1 MSWNNWFHTNLR
13 WPLDCTRRTWRISRT
28 SKISFSRP
36 PEFWPCRN
44 GISLSGVNFLWSL
57 QRTSNNAPKLIYRRP
72 CHAALDETHHSGS
85 VLHQRKESN
94 HHRFPAGKKKLNSL
108 SFWADFSTF
117 KKKTCH
123 FGSYQKFTTNPPKTN
138 TTNLQNTFKTNLSK
152 IYHFRYQQK
161 IAVFFVPQPF
171 L

>member
-94 HHRFPAGKKKLNSL
+94 HHRFPAGKKKTKLTLFL
-108 SFWADFSTF
+108 SGFFHLQKKDMPFWEL
-117 KKKTCH
+117 
-123 FGSYQKFTTNPPKTN
+123 PKIHN
-138 TTNLQNTFKTNLSK
+138 KSSQNEHHKSPKHIQNKPFQNL
-152 IYHFRYQQK
+152 
-161 IAVFFVPQPF
+161 PF
-171 L
+171 